1 MWRFAVTLSGRGD
14 SQRSG
19 FQSSASSPHVP
30 LWWFAP
36 RMLTKISVPAGTWIS
51 CISCPSTPRIGI
63 KRGTTVSL
71 LALEN
76 NQLNNLCTETYMGLT
91 GGTQSALVESCM
103 IRSTPLS
110 HEASFKW
117 DSHAK
122 RFSYYGVQ
130 IRKRRDSIIIKFF
143 AVGPK
148 RIDDLFA

>member
-1 MWRFAVTLSGRGD
+1 MWRFAMTLSGRGD
-14 SQRSG
+14 NQRSG
-19 FQSSASSPHVP
+19 FQLSASSPHVP

-36 RMLTKISVPAGTWIS
+36 RILTKISVPAGTWIS

-76 NQLNNLCTETYMGLT
+76 NQLNDPCTETYMTYCRNTVGI
-91 GGTQSALVESCM
+91 GGKLHDLVN
-103 IRSTPLS
+103 PLC

-117 DSHAK
+117 HSHAK
-122 RFSYYGVQ
+122 RFPYYGVQ

>member
-36 RMLTKISVPAGTWIS
+36 RILTKISVPAGTWIS

-63 KRGTTVSL
+63 KRGTIVSL

-76 NQLNNLCTETYMGLT
+76 NQLNDPCTETYMGLT
-91 GGTQSALVESCM
+91 GGTQSALVESCA
-103 IRSTPLS
+103 IWSTPLCQILMRLTR
-110 HEASFKW
+110 EAFLVLRRPNTE
-117 DSHAK
+117 AQ
-122 RFSYYGVQ
+122 RFHHNQVLRHGS
-130 IRKRRDSIIIKFF
+130 
-143 AVGPK
+143 
-148 RIDDLFA
+148 